1 MWTDFARSLAFVA
14 VFLIAGCAGA
24 DFKLPQFTS
33 VEVER
38 AALAIRTDAGGP
50 ATNARTDA
58 ENRAMVSRVSNR
70 LRENMGPLC
79 QQSEIEPC
87 WFDVTYDAEDD
98 VNAYAEGNN
107 RIHIM
112 RGLLRYLD
120 SEEEVAAVVAH
131 EIGHHLGDHISE
143 KQTNATI
150 GAVLGGLLMGAAMA
164 AGGYDPAYD
173 RTNAG
178 GQALSESMNVGAAI
192 GALSYSKSQE
202 READLLAAYILARAG
217 YDLDRAGEVWMVL
230 AQMDD
235 TTHASLLDTHPA
247 GPERVVAWEKA
258 VAEVRGSTDLLP
270 DQD

>member
-1 MWTDFARSLAFVA
+1 MGRDFARSLTFIAF
-14 VFLIAGCAGA
+14 LLLGGCAGA

-50 ATNARTDA
+50 ATNARSDD
-58 ENRAMVSRVSNR
+58 ENRMLVSRVNNR
-70 LRENMGPLC
+70 LRDNIAPLC
-79 QQSEIEPC
+79 RQAEIDPC
-87 WFDVTYDAEDD
+87 WFDVTYDEDDD
-98 VNAYAEGNN
+98 VNAYAEGDN

-112 RGLLRYLD
+112 RGLLHYLD

-143 KQTNATI
+143 KKANATI
-150 GAVLGGLLMGAAMA
+150 GAILGGIIMGAAMV

-178 GQALSESMNVGAAI
+178 SEALSGAMNMGAAV

-217 YDLDRAGEVWMVL
+217 YDLDRAGEVWVVL

-258 VAEVRGSTDLLP
+258 VAEVRASPDLLP
-270 DQD
+270 DTD

>member
-1 MWTDFARSLAFVA
+1 MRTVLARSLAFVA
-14 VFLIAGCAGA
+14 IALLGGCAGA

-50 ATNARTDA
+50 ATNARSDSD
-58 ENRAMVSRVSNR
+58 NRALVSRVSNR

-98 VNAYAEGNN
+98 VNAYAEGRN
-107 RIHIM
+107 RIHIL

-143 KQTNATI
+143 KQANATI
-150 GAVLGGLLMGAAMA
+150 GAILGGLLAGAVLAT
-164 AGGYDPAYD
+164 GGYDPAYD

-178 GQALSESMNVGAAI
+178 AQAMSESMKLGAAV

-217 YDLDRAGEVWMVL
+217 YDLDRAGKVWTVL

-235 TTHASLLDTHPA
+235 TTHASLFDTHPA
-247 GPERVVAWEKA
+247 GPERIVAWEKA
-258 VAEVRGSTDLLP
+258 VAEVRGSTDMLP
-270 DQD
+270 DLD

>member
-1 MWTDFARSLAFVA
+1 MHTSFARSLA
-14 VFLIAGCAGA
+14 IAALLLLGGCAGA

-50 ATNARTDA
+50 ATNARTDD
-58 ENRAMVSRVSNR
+58 ENRALVSSVNNR
-70 LRENMGPLC
+70 LREHMAPLC
-79 QQSEIEPC
+79 RQSEIEPC
-87 WFDVTYDAEDD
+87 WFDVTYDEEDD
-98 VNAYAEGNN
+98 VNAYAEGDN

-112 RGLLRYLD
+112 RGLLHYLD

-143 KQTNATI
+143 KKTNATI
-150 GAVLGGLLMGAAMA
+150 GAILGGLIMGAAMV

-173 RTNAG
+173 HTNAG

-217 YDLDRAGEVWMVL
+217 YDLDRAGEVWVVL

-258 VAEVRGSTDLLP
+258 VAEVRASPDLLP
-270 DQD
+270 DTD